1 MEVRINKKNVRKD
14 GWVKVVLRTI
24 EALDIWLNDGK
35 KNSKHG
41 CVCLNKSFNGLD
53 YSHVPFG
60 HTHTNKT
67 LVMI

>member
-1 MEVRINKKNVRKD
+1 ME
-14 GWVKVVLRTI
+14 
-24 EALDIWLNDGK
+24 K

-41 CVCLNKSFNGLD
+41 CVCLNKNFNGLD